1 MSVQSSL
8 PSTTT
13 APVLGLPSM
22 PVVKSGGDTYIARME
37 ATKALMQAGNGSLKG
52 GSGGLMQLVA
62 YGGKYKK
69 YKTKITGRVKMRNN
83 VTKVMKG
90 CNNKKTLKRGRK
102 IRGGAG
108 GISPA
113 TNQIEVPIPGGSS
126 STQADTLAGLSS
138 GLLKLQQQSVNVAPP
153 PPPLV
158 KTMFSGGRGR
168 KRGNRKTNRNTN
180 KRYRSL
186 RYKKS
191 IGRKG
196 RSRRHKYSR

>member
-8 PSTTT
+8 PASTT
-13 APVLGLPSM
+13 APALGLPSM
-22 PVVKSGGDTYIARME
+22 PAVASGGDIYNARMD

-52 GSGGLMQLVA
+52 GSGGR
-62 YGGKYKK
+62 YRK
-69 YKTKITGRVKMRNN
+69 YKTNGRVKLRNN

-90 CNNKKTLKRGRK
+90 CSSKKTSKRGRK

-113 TNQIEVPIPGGSS
+113 SQVEVPIPGGSS
-126 STQADTLAGLSS
+126 PTQVDTLASLSG
-138 GLLKLQQQSVNVAPP
+138 GLLKLQQQAANVAPAS
-153 PPPLV
+153 PLPA
-158 KTMFSGGRGR
+158 KSMFTGGGG
-168 KRGNRKTNRNTN
+168 KRGHRKTN
-180 KRYRSL
+180 KRYRRL

-196 RSRRHKYSR
+196 RSRRHRYSR

>member
-8 PSTTT
+8 PASTT
-13 APVLGLPSM
+13 APALGLPSM
-22 PVVKSGGDTYIARME
+22 PAVASGGDIYNARMD

-52 GSGGLMQLVA
+52 GSGGR
-62 YGGKYKK
+62 YRKYKSN
-69 YKTKITGRVKMRNN
+69 GRVKLRNN

-90 CNNKKTLKRGRK
+90 CSNKKTSKRGRK

-113 TNQIEVPIPGGSS
+113 SQVEVSIPGGSS
-126 STQADTLAGLSS
+126 PSQVDTLAGLSG
-138 GLLKLQQQSVNVAPP
+138 GLLKLQQQAANVAPAS
-153 PPPLV
+153 PLPT
-158 KTMFSGGRGR
+158 KSMFTGGGG
-168 KRGNRKTNRNTN
+168 KRGHRKTNRKTN
-180 KRYRSL
+180 KRYRRL

-196 RSRRHKYSR
+196 RSRRHRYSR